1 MDAELI
7 DCKTQI
13 EKQILVLEGK
23 TLHEVSAIKRDL
35 EYIRGDVE
43 QLVTMTRY
51 RPVELL
57 VYGGVAGVLM
67 SALGMVM
74 AKILG
79 WSS

>member
-7 DCKTQI
+7 ECRTAI
-13 EKQILVLEGK
+13 EKQMLILEGK
-23 TLHEVSAIKRDL
+23 TLQEVSAIKRDI
-35 EYIRGDVE
+35 EYIRGDLE
-43 QLVTMTRY
+43 QLVSMTRY

-67 SALGMVM
+67 SALGMVL